1 MASLYIIVAVVHTCV
16 LLRKQNWNYLFN
28 IYIIFC
34 SSLFYTHH
42 SYKSHT
48 VIANKGNP
56 KYSKTF
62 EQRTQW
68 GRGHLSLNCRE
79 VVLFLEI
86 CCKPIRNF
94 LKTKQ
99 HLKFVKHIMIY
110 STSFWCFSFS
120 IAKWQEQLL
129 LVVHEWIWIGVKT
142 VFYLTTLPN
151 LICNIPAYSFLKP
164 WN

>member
-1 MASLYIIVAVVHTCV
+1 MASLYIIVAVVYTCV

-48 VIANKGNP
+48 VITNKGNP

-68 GRGHLSLNCRE
+68 GRGHLSLVERLSSSQRFC
-79 VVLFLEI
+79 F
-86 CCKPIRNF
+86 KPIGNF
-94 LKTKQ
+94 LKTKITLKVCETYYDIFHFILMFFFFNSKMARAITTSCPWMNLDWCENSVLPY
-99 HLKFVKHIMIY
+99 HLTK
-110 STSFWCFSFS
+110 
-120 IAKWQEQLL
+120 LDL
-129 LVVHEWIWIGVKT
+129 
-142 VFYLTTLPN
+142 
-151 LICNIPAYSFLKP
+151 
-164 WN
+164 